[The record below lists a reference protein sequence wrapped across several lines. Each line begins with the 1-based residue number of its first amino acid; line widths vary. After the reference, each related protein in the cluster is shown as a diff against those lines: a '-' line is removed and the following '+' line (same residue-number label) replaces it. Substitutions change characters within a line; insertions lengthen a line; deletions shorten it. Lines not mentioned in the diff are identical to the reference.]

1 VASAFYYLLHWV
13 EVGWRNAM
21 HGQLQRH
28 FGRADWWAAAPLDA
42 NGRNKVRRAQGQLD
56 RRKPA
61 LGTPDDLVTEFTF
74 GFWVSLL
81 SRGKAYDR
89 TLWVPALHRAFP
101 YYSGLRRGLHGEA
114 YVVLHFRNRIM
125 HYEPI
130 FGLDLMACRETIYR
144 LLRYVSPRV
153 VDLVGDL
160 DRIPRALARRPPVPP

>member
-1 VASAFYYLLHWV
+1 
-13 EVGWRNAM
+13 M
-21 HGQLQRH
+21 HARLQAH
-28 FGRADWWAAAPLDA
+28 FDRADWWEAVPLDA
-42 NGRNKVRRAQGQLD
+42 NGRNKVRRARAQLD

-101 YYSGLRRGLHGEA
+101 YYSGLRRALHAEA
-114 YVVLHFRNRIM
+114 YLVLHFRNRVM

-130 FGLDLMACRETIYR
+130 FGLDLVAYRATIYR
-144 LLRYVSPRV
+144 LLGYLSPRV
-153 VDLVGDL
+153 VALVHDL
-160 DRIPRALARRPPVPP
+160 DRIPQALTRRPPIPS